1 MGIRTTF
8 EQIEMTSPDSEIEK
22 KNCLRYSLISRL
34 FLLFKSEGLDVS
46 LVVSMGH
53 GFPVVIAVAPFGVA
67 I

>member
-8 EQIEMTSPDSEIEK
+8 EQIEMTLPDSEIEK

-46 LVVSMGH
+46 LDVSMGH

>member
-34 FLLFKSEGLDVS
+34 FLLFKSERLDVS
-46 LVVSMGH
+46 LVVSMAH
-53 GFPVVIAVAPFGVA
+53 GFPVVIAIAPFGVA
-67 I
+67 T